1 MPGGTSDGVVTSS
14 PPVFRPHLIQPGM
27 DSLPSS
33 STPRQCSQL
42 TNLAKLYSESR
53 ESLSNN
59 ELISHEARLIRLV
72 ASMIREEIGGEEE
85 LSVWLSLMG
94 INEKECT
101 HMKEMKIVNDLH
113 SLINIDATQLE
124 EICRRLGLNEET
136 RRRVARSTNK
146 IRRLLHSDQGQSS
159 SSTPIDIRDDQ
170 LAWSIASPS
179 TDPSS
184 SPSTSTLGALPGRS
198 RGAAESSPSTSS
210 GMAKVAFMKP
220 SSSRCGSTSSGRE
233 REHSSSLSSSTLCP
247 PSPLNLT
254 TTTATA
260 ASPGAVPPGRLRGIT
275 QSTTMHFGASG
286 SRSPKASRFHHEI
299 PHVWSRK
306 STFSYRLTEHL
317 CALCQ
322 RPLGFGFLNSWEKCK
337 SCKMKVHTHCK
348 SHTGN
353 TCGLTP
359 DHLRSLFDT
368 LVQHGNADTWGM
380 GPQSANVM
388 AASRSLHEP
397 AFQYPDNAA
406 ILDSS
411 SSTNSSTPSTPAMAN
426 AGAQNSP
433 FGPGMCRSAV
443 ASDRGKFFTF
453 PDSVPEVPDIVLHT
467 STDDRTE
474 TRGGREGAV
483 ALTGSLDSQRT
494 IKQSGEDPQVHDSQG
509 SNGDGSISAELSP
522 GGHTWDRNKWNNFTI
537 RGPSAQNS
545 WSEVTIPLNK
555 IEFKKNKLIGKG
567 RFGSVVR
574 GYHFGDVA
582 VKFLNMDHVEDE
594 DRLEHFKAEVASFK
608 NTRHDNIVLCL
619 GYCLDHSSLGIV
631 MGLCKGR
638 TLHSILHGPNAERV
652 DMVAAIKYATEI
664 CQGVS
669 YLHQKKI
676 IHKDLRT
683 KNIFIESKQRAVIT
697 DLGLFSMQRLR
708 FPKRNNSMVVPKH
721 WLAYLAPE
729 LIREI
734 AGDLRELS
742 FSPQSDVFS
751 FGTIWFEL
759 ITSSIPFDSN
769 HPDMIIYSVG
779 KGITAPLHNV
789 ATIREVKDIL
799 MRCWSFNPSDRPTFL
814 TCNTLLNNLPKKRL
828 DRSPSYPMV
837 RSYESIF

>member
-1 MPGGTSDGVVTSS
+1 MYSS
-14 PPVFRPHLIQPGM
+14 L
-27 DSLPSS
+27 
-33 STPRQCSQL
+33 
-42 TNLAKLYSESR
+42 R
-53 ESLSNN
+53 ESFSNN
-59 ELISHEARLIRLV
+59 ELITHEARLIRLA
-72 ASMIREEIGGEEE
+72 ASMIREEMGGEEE
-85 LSVWLSLMG
+85 LNEWLSLMG
-94 INEKECT
+94 MSEKECSA
-101 HMKEMKIVNDLH
+101 MREMKIVNDLH
-113 SLINIDATQLE
+113 SLISLDATQLE
-124 EICRRLGLNEET
+124 EMCRRLGLNEET
-136 RRRVARSTNK
+136 RRRVATSTNK
-146 IRRLLHSDQGQSS
+146 IRRLLHSHQGDSS
-159 SSTPIDIRDDQ
+159 SSGSIDIRDDE
-170 LAWSIASPS
+170 LAWSIASPRP
-179 TDPSS
+179 DPTSS
-184 SPSTSTLGALPGRS
+184 SPSTVTLGAVPVRS
-198 RGAAESSPSTSS
+198 RGAVESPPSTSS
-210 GMAKVAFMKP
+210 GMAKVAYMKP
-220 SSSRCGSTSSGRE
+220 SSSRCASTSSVRE
-233 REHSSSLSSSTLCP
+233 NSSLPSSTLCP

-254 TTTATA
+254 TTAATA
-260 ASPGAVPPGRLRGIT
+260 VSPGAVPPTRRGLT

-397 AFQYPDNAA
+397 AFQYPDTAA
-406 ILDSS
+406 VLDSS
-411 SSTNSSTPSTPAMAN
+411 SSTNSSTPSTPAVT
-426 AGAQNSP
+426 AGSAHSP
-433 FGPGMCRSAV
+433 FVTGTCRSAV

-453 PDSVPEVPDIVLHT
+453 PDSLPEVPDIVLHA
-467 STDDRTE
+467 STDDSE
-474 TRGGREGAV
+474 TGKGLSGV
-483 ALTGSLDSQRT
+483 ALTGSQDSQST
-494 IKQSGEDPQVHDSQG
+494 IKQKREDSLVLDSQG
-509 SNGDGSISAELSP
+509 SNGDGSMSAELSP

-545 WSEVTIPLNK
+545 WSEVTIPLSK
-555 IEFKKNKLIGKG
+555 IEFKRNKLIGNG
-567 RFGSVVR
+567 RFGSVMR
-574 GYHFGDVA
+574 GFHFGDVA

-619 GYCLDHSSLGIV
+619 GYCLDHASLGIV

-638 TLHSILHGPNAERV
+638 TLYSLLHGANAERV
-652 DMVAAIKYATEI
+652 DMATAIKYATEI

-676 IHKDLRT
+676 IHRDLRT

-697 DLGLFSMQRLR
+697 DLGIFSMARLR
-708 FPKRNNSMVVPKH
+708 YPLREHSMVVPKH
-721 WLAYLAPE
+721 WLAYLSPE
-729 LIREI
+729 LIRDI
-734 AGDLRELS
+734 AGDFRELA
-742 FSPQSDVFS
+742 FSTQSDVFS
-751 FGTIWFEL
+751 FGTVWYEL
-759 ITSSIPFDSN
+759 ITSSIPFDLN
-769 HPDMIIYSVG
+769 PPEVIIYSVG
-779 KGITAPLHNV
+779 KGITAPLQNV
-789 ATIREVKDIL
+789 ASIREVKDIL

-814 TCNTLLNNLPKKRL
+814 TCNSLINSLPKKRL

>member
-1 MPGGTSDGVVTSS
+1 
-14 PPVFRPHLIQPGM
+14 
-27 DSLPSS
+27 
-33 STPRQCSQL
+33 
-42 TNLAKLYSESR
+42 
-53 ESLSNN
+53 
-59 ELISHEARLIRLV
+59 
-72 ASMIREEIGGEEE
+72 
-85 LSVWLSLMG
+85 
-94 INEKECT
+94 
-101 HMKEMKIVNDLH
+101 
-113 SLINIDATQLE
+113 
-124 EICRRLGLNEET
+124 
-136 RRRVARSTNK
+136 
-146 IRRLLHSDQGQSS
+146 
-159 SSTPIDIRDDQ
+159 
-170 LAWSIASPS
+170 
-179 TDPSS
+179 
-184 SPSTSTLGALPGRS
+184 
-198 RGAAESSPSTSS
+198 
-210 GMAKVAFMKP
+210 
-220 SSSRCGSTSSGRE
+220 
-233 REHSSSLSSSTLCP
+233 
-247 PSPLNLT
+247 
-254 TTTATA
+254 
-260 ASPGAVPPGRLRGIT
+260 
-275 QSTTMHFGASG
+275 MHFGGSG
-286 SRSPKASRFHHEI
+286 TRSPKASRFHHEI
-299 PHVWSRK
+299 PHVWARK
-306 STFSYRLTEHL
+306 STFSRFGDL

-322 RPLGFGFLNSWEKCK
+322 RPLGFGFLNSLEKCK

-348 SHTGN
+348 CHAGN

-406 ILDSS
+406 VLDSS

-426 AGAQNSP
+426 VGAQHSP
-433 FGPGMCRSAV
+433 FVPGMCRSAI

-453 PDSVPEVPDIVLHT
+453 PDSVPEVPDIVLHA
-467 STDDRTE
+467 STDDSTE
-474 TRGGREGAV
+474 IRDGSGV
-483 ALTGSLDSQRT
+483 SIALTGSQDSQST
-494 IKQSGEDPQVHDSQG
+494 IKQNSEDAHVDSQG

-545 WSEVTIPLNK
+545 WSDVTIPLAK
-555 IEFKKNKLIGKG
+555 IDFKKNKLIGNG
-567 RFGSVVR
+567 RFGSVMR
-574 GYHFGDVA
+574 GYHYGDVA

-638 TLHSILHGPNAERV
+638 TLHSILHGPNPERV
-652 DMVAAIKYATEI
+652 DMAAAIKFATEI

-676 IHKDLRT
+676 IHRDLRT

-708 FPKRNNSMVVPKH
+708 YPQRNNSILVPKH

-734 AGDLRELS
+734 AGDFRELS
-742 FSPQSDVFS
+742 FSQQSDVFS
-751 FGTIWFEL
+751 FGTIWYEL

-769 HPDMIIYSVG
+769 HPDLIIYSVG

-799 MRCWSFNPSDRPTFL
+799 MRCWSFNPSDRPSFL

-837 RSYESIF
+837 IAPRFVDRPAPFTGLYRLPSKRLEQYIQNKRIFWKRYEIGVLEIEGNPFPAVVSPPHTNNSHLLLNQLLKKSLQSRLNTLEKKE

>member
-1 MPGGTSDGVVTSS
+1 MPGGSSDGVITSS
-14 PPVFRPHLIQPGM
+14 PPVFRPHLIQSPM
-27 DSLPSS
+27 EPSPSS
-33 STPRQCSQL
+33 STPRECSQL
-42 TNLAKLYSESR
+42 TNLVKVYSESR
-53 ESLSNN
+53 ESLSSD

-72 ASMIREEIGGEEE
+72 ATMIREEIGGERE
-85 LSVWLSLMG
+85 LSLWLSLMG
-94 INEKECT
+94 ISEKACSD
-101 HMKEMKIVNDLH
+101 MREMNSVNDLH
-113 SLINIDATQLE
+113 SLIHIDATQME

-136 RRRVARSTNK
+136 KRRVARSTNK
-146 IRRLLHSDQGQSS
+146 IRRLLQSDQGQSS
-159 SSTPIDIRDDQ
+159 SAQQPIDIRDDQ
-170 LAWSIASPS
+170 LSWSIASPS
-179 TDPSS
+179 
-184 SPSTSTLGALPGRS
+184 
-198 RGAAESSPSTSS
+198 AESSSTSAAKPLAAVPGRARAVES
-210 GMAKVAFMKP
+210 TPTTSASMAKVAFMKP
-220 SSSRCGSTSSGRE
+220 SSSRCTSTSSG
-233 REHSSSLSSSTLCP
+233 LASSTLCP

-260 ASPGAVPPGRLRGIT
+260 ASPGAVPTGRQRGIT

-286 SRSPKASRFHHEI
+286 TRSPKASRFHHEI
-299 PHVWSRK
+299 PHVWVRK

-353 TCGLTP
+353 TCGLTQN
-359 DHLRSLFDT
+359 HLRSLFDT
-368 LVQHGNADTWGM
+368 LVQNGNAGNWDM

-426 AGAQNSP
+426 AGGALHSP

-443 ASDRGKFFTF
+443 ASDRSKFFTF
-453 PDSVPEVPDIVLHT
+453 PDSVPEVPDIVLHA
-467 STDDRTE
+467 STDDSTE
-474 TRGGREGAV
+474 DRGRSSSGV
-483 ALTGSLDSQRT
+483 SIALTGSQDSQST
-494 IKQSGEDPQVHDSQG
+494 IKQSTADDALGLDSQG
-509 SNGDGSISAELSP
+509 SNGDGSVSAELSP
-522 GGHTWDRNKWNNFTI
+522 GGHTWDRNKWNMSTI
-537 RGPSAQNS
+537 RGASGQSS
-545 WSEVTIPLNK
+545 WSEVTIPLSK
-555 IEFKKNKLIGKG
+555 IEFKRNKLIGKG

-582 VKFLNMDHVEDE
+582 VKFLNMDHVADE

-638 TLHSILHGPNAERV
+638 TLHSMLHGSNAERV
-652 DMVAAIKYATEI
+652 EMASAIRYATEI

-676 IHKDLRT
+676 IHRDLRT

-708 FPKRNNSMVVPKH
+708 YPERNHSMVVPKH

-734 AGDLRELS
+734 AGDFRELS
-742 FSPQSDVFS
+742 FSQQSDVFA
-751 FGTIWFEL
+751 FGTIWYEL

-769 HPDMIIYSVG
+769 HPDFIIYSVG
-779 KGITAPLHNV
+779 KGVTAPLHNV
-789 ATIREVKDIL
+789 ATVREVKDIL
-799 MRCWSFNPSDRPTFL
+799 MRCWSFNASDRPSFL
-814 TCNTLLNNLPKKRL
+814 ACNTLLNNLPKKRL

>member
-1 MPGGTSDGVVTSS
+1 
-14 PPVFRPHLIQPGM
+14 M
-27 DSLPSS
+27 DSMPSS
-33 STPRQCSQL
+33 STPRECSQL
-42 TNLAKLYSESR
+42 TSLVKLYSESR
-53 ESLSNN
+53 ESLTDD

-72 ASMIREEIGGEEE
+72 ANMIREEIGGEEE
-85 LSVWLSLMG
+85 LSLWLSLMG
-94 INEKECT
+94 INEKECI
-101 HMKEMKIVNDLH
+101 HMREMKIVNDLH
-113 SLINIDATQLE
+113 SLINLDSSQLE

-136 RRRVARSTNK
+136 RRRVARSTDK
-146 IRRLLHSDQGQSS
+146 IRRLLHSSQGESS
-159 SSTPIDIRDDQ
+159 SSASIDIRDDQ

-179 TDPSS
+179 ADPSS
-184 SPSTSTLGALPGRS
+184 SSSSSVTLGAAPGRS
-198 RGAAESSPSTSS
+198 RAAVESSPSTSS

-220 SSSRCGSTSSGRE
+220 SSSRCASTSSVSVRERGEGRE
-233 REHSSSLSSSTLCP
+233 PSSSSLTSSSTLCP

-254 TTTATA
+254 TSNATA

-388 AASRSLHEP
+388 ANSRSYHEP
-397 AFQYPDNAA
+397 AFQYPDNPAV
-406 ILDSS
+406 LDSS

-426 AGAQNSP
+426 PGAQHSP
-433 FGPGMCRSAV
+433 FVPGMCRSAV

-453 PDSVPEVPDIVLHT
+453 PDSVPEVPDIVLHA
-467 STDDRTE
+467 STDDSVE
-474 TRGGREGAV
+474 SRGGTEGGV
-483 ALTGSLDSQRT
+483 SIALTGSQDSQST
-494 IKQSGEDPQVHDSQG
+494 IKQSGDETREVLDSQG
-509 SNGDGSISAELSP
+509 SNGDGSMSAELSP

-545 WSEVTIPLNK
+545 WSEVTIPLSK
-555 IEFKKNKLIGKG
+555 IEFKRNKLIGKG

-638 TLHSILHGPNAERV
+638 TLHSILHGPNPERV
-652 DMVAAIKYATEI
+652 DMPSAIKFATEI

-708 FPKRNNSMVVPKH
+708 YPKRNNSMVVPKH

-734 AGDLRELS
+734 AGDFRELS
-742 FSPQSDVFS
+742 FSQQSDVFS

-769 HPDMIIYSVG
+769 HPHVIIYSVG

-799 MRCWSFNPSDRPTFL
+799 MRCWSFNPSDRPSFL